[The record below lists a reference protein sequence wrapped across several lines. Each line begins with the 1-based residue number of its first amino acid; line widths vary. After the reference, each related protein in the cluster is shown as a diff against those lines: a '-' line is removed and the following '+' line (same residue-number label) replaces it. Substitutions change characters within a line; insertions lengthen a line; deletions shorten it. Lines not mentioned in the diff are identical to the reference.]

1 MAKLGGF
8 IKKLTSFIGN
18 ITFKQMGDQTMVCE
32 KTAQK
37 ASPKH
42 SRAQMLRRAL
52 WTNLAN
58 LYRAFN
64 GKLHPSFEKRAAS
77 ASDYNECMGAN
88 FGSVPVYMT
97 KGDARQGGTM
107 VAGCQITRES
117 LPSNLPDHRHKK
129 GEGAKPPPFLIKYSK
144 YYLLTWNLVQPVAK
158 KLLIWLAAA
167 IPALMLASSVWAPI
181 FLGVAK

>member
-97 KGDARQGGTM
+97 KSDARQGG
-107 VAGCQITRES
+107 ALWWPAAR
-117 LPSNLPDHRHKK
+117 LPADTFPPICLTTDHKK
-129 GEGAKPPPFLIKYSK
+129 GGKAQNLLPF
-144 YYLLTWNLVQPVAK
+144 YYTV
-158 KLLIWLAAA
+158 
-167 IPALMLASSVWAPI
+167 
-181 FLGVAK
+181 